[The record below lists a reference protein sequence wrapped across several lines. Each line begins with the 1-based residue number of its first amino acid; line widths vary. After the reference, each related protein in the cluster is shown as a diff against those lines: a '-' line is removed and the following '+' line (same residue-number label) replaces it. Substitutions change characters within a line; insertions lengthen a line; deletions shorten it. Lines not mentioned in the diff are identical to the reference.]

1 MSTMLSFETEEVST
15 GRDIW
20 GGGGVNGSVWFASII
35 LRRSPD

>member
-20 GGGGVNGSVWFASII
+20 GGGGREWQCVV
-35 LRRSPD
+35 R